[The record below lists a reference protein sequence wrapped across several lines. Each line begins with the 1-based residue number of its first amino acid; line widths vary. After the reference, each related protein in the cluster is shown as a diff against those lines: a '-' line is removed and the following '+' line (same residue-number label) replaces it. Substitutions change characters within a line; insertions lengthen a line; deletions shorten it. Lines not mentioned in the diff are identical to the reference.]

1 MWFLSSVGT
10 LVLVYLLSS
19 GLRSDVNALVN
30 LLGNVDA
37 SGIQDWILSFGAWAS
52 VVYLSIMVTQ
62 VLASPIPAGPIVL
75 AGALIFGV
83 WEGLALSM
91 VGSVVGSVLVFVAAR
106 LWGGPLVTRLVGEK
120 VYRKYVGIL
129 DDKGWWLFAILLLPF
144 MPDDAVCA
152 LAGLSAISFRRF
164 LVVMVVGRVPGSTM
178 TVLLASDWVTGSTV
192 TWISAGLVVAVVLA
206 LGFVYRERLE
216 SWTIKS
222 LRH

>member
-1 MWFLSSVGT
+1 MPNKILIPQPTNCAPRVEGRHAGKEPATPSSIRVSGGAWTVWFLSSVGT

-152 LAGLSAISFRRF
+152 LAGLSATPS
-164 LVVMVVGRVPGSTM
+164 G
-178 TVLLASDWVTGSTV
+178 AS
-192 TWISAGLVVAVVLA
+192 
-206 LGFVYRERLE
+206 
-216 SWTIKS
+216 S
-222 LRH
+222 L